1 MLARLSALPRCAAP
15 MRRFSILDKF
25 VSDPKTQE
33 KAAQIMDDPKMM
45 KEALN
50 QFNNVFKEGGGGMMG
65 AMLRNSPVK
74 SALDKMGGMEN
85 LERMM
90 NDPSAM
96 ARVRE
101 MMKDPAMVAK
111 AQEDMK
117 NMFGKKE

>member
-1 MLARLSALPRCAAP
+1 
-15 MRRFSILDKF
+15 
-25 VSDPKTQE
+25 
-33 KAAQIMDDPKMM
+33 
-45 KEALN
+45 
-50 QFNNVFKEGGGGMMG
+50 MG

-101 MMKDPAMVAK
+101 MIIGFELNTLISVSYIYTKAFCFLQSSPKSIHQFSHIQTHKFSFCVCAIQTTATIPALFFVSL
-111 AQEDMK
+111 
-117 NMFGKKE
+117 